1 MTGSIDNRG
10 RVFLARLALICSCVS
25 GWGAVSDAASQEVA
39 ATGDLGRELTSKEAL
54 ALREALDQWYY
65 FAAAPD
71 TIDLNQLV
79 DLEALWKAALQ
90 HESTGGAGARRDVI
104 GLDGVAERLLRHM
117 APDAFDEFEIIDSYR
132 EKPGQMSARVRFWN
146 DDDEVYAFN
155 DFTLVAD
162 ASDQWRLGDVSDPIS
177 GVWVSQLLHAFV
189 NWETGARAVWVDSFL
204 SVQERVAELD
214 YGVDPDD
221 FDLLMADIRELLSQ
235 DLPRVARKVALE
247 QRIGCLYFDGREKP
261 LLRALNAFEEID
273 LGDEGAAYYRLLIH
287 YKNDDWNGVLEAVS
301 PVAERYGWNSEFY
314 EYAADAYF
322 FLGQRRKAERHAR
335 LGLGLNPSHWGL
347 IMTFAASS
355 KRENWE
361 QVRSDIQATGDPE
374 LCYEWVLDYM
384 LSLGKRA
391 LARQVT
397 QFLREDFPDHPLL
410 AYYEDLLGVEDL
422 QVTKEQP

>member
-1 MTGSIDNRG
+1 MTRSIDNRG

-25 GWGAVSDAASQEVA
+25 GGRAVSDAASQDVA
-39 ATGDLGRELTSKEAL
+39 ATEDLRREPTSKEAL
-54 ALREALDQWYY
+54 ALRGALDQWYY

-79 DLEALWKAALQ
+79 DLEALWKAVQ
-90 HESTGGAGARRDVI
+90 RHESTGGGNARRDVI
-104 GLDGVAERLLRHM
+104 GFDGVAERLLQRM
-117 APDAFDEFEIIDSYR
+117 APDAFDEFEIIESYR
-132 EKPGQMSARVRFWN
+132 EKPGQISARVRFWN

-155 DFTLVAD
+155 DFVLVAD
-162 ASDQWRLGDVSDPIS
+162 EPKQWRIGDVSDPIS
-177 GVWVSQLLHAFV
+177 GVWLSQLLSAFV
-189 NWETGARAVWVDSFL
+189 NWETGVRAVWVDSFL

-221 FDLLMADIRELLSQ
+221 FDLLMGDIRELLSQ
-235 DLPRVARKVALE
+235 ELPRVARKVVLK

-261 LLRALNAFEEID
+261 LFRALNAFEDID

-287 YKNDDWNGVLEAVS
+287 YKNDYWDGVLEAVS

-314 EYAADAYF
+314 EYAADAHF

-361 QVRSDIQATGDPE
+361 QIRSDIQATGDPE
-374 LCYEWVLDYM
+374 LCYEWVLDYL

-397 QFLREDFPDHPLL
+397 QFLSEDYPDHPLL
-410 AYYEDLLGVEDL
+410 AYYEDLLGVEEP
-422 QVTKEQP
+422 QATEKQP